1 MVDMVIAKRLVE
13 KGFIEIAPLAFMR
26 GRTLNDAFII
36 LDEAQNTGSD
46 QMKMFLTRLGFS
58 SKTVIT
64 GDITQ
69 IDLPD
74 KKSSGL
80 IEVQEVLKGIKGI
93 KFVYFSEK
101 DVVRHPLVQK
111 IIKAYE
117 NKMTDKEASRNAE
130 RKG

>member
-1 MVDMVIAKRLVE
+1 
-13 KGFIEIAPLAFMR
+13 MR

-36 LDEAQNTGSD
+36 LDEAQNTASE

-74 KKSSGL
+74 KKTSGL
-80 IEVQEVLKGIKGI
+80 VEAQTVLKGVKGI
-93 KFVYFSEK
+93 RFVYFSEK

-111 IIKAYE
+111 IIRAYE
-117 NKMTDKEASRNAE
+117 SRKAALEDMKNAE